1 MPETLP
7 RMPRGQM
14 QADLRE
20 QLAYPPTDLDQ
31 HKPKRIQLHSLYTR
45 LDQLPAQSVHKPV
58 GRRMQKEPKL
68 VGEEAMAAEMVSL
81 QRPLEVLYPSF
92 RFSPPDVPVVELL
105 RPIGAAGYHKAGV
118 GAFL

>member
-1 MPETLP
+1 MPETMP

-45 LDQLPAQSVHKPV
+45 LNQLPAQSVQKPV

-68 VGEEAMAAEMVSL
+68 VGEEAMAAQALSL

-92 RFSPPDVPVVELL
+92 RFSTPDVPVVELL
-105 RPIGAAGYHKAGV
+105 GLIRATRDHKTGV